1 MDPLIIR
8 VSPTVLLVGS
18 TTYTAKIKLGYRFN
32 GFHVN
37 VTGVGIPIY
46 REEVDIGNKSTT
58 NKSATGNS
66 DAYDYVEK
74 KACAWMDELEKSMIS
89 DSKEKNVV
97 DLLREIKYQ
106 MHFDASGHKYPAI
119 VPGTDEY
126 DARMEVCTE
135 VPTYIE
141 DLYTMLL
148 QITIRLDN
156 LTSVINGGQLK
167 KLREDSVEYNQETGK
182 FVYHED
188 NVGNTVKGLNE
199 RIEELNDSIGTGKD
213 EGQTKESLQS
223 RITKLQESIG
233 DPSDGT
239 VMGKLDTVG
248 TNVNTVAT
256 NVDTVASDVVAL
268 STQSATNATTI
279 SNAITSGL
287 NQLVAQ
293 MTTMNGRIGTPRDSY
308 QSDTLFGKI
317 DITNTRIGDPA
328 NNTVNTLFDY
338 LDDIKSAPILNADP
352 DVGMDADHVMW
363 LNYWVQD
370 VYRTQDASGH
380 NLHPMHD
387 AMYDFF
393 YKTLSGES
401 DICTSKKLD
410 SAVVRGK
417 VCWDYETGTAANNY
431 CDRGF
436 YHIDDNNRWGMW
448 VHCNNA

>member
-1 MDPLIIR
+1 
-8 VSPTVLLVGS
+8 
-18 TTYTAKIKLGYRFN
+18 
-32 GFHVN
+32 
-37 VTGVGIPIY
+37 
-46 REEVDIGNKSTT
+46 
-58 NKSATGNS
+58 
-66 DAYDYVEK
+66 
-74 KACAWMDELEKSMIS
+74 
-89 DSKEKNVV
+89 
-97 DLLREIKYQ
+97 
-106 MHFDASGHKYPAI
+106 
-119 VPGTDEY
+119 
-126 DARMEVCTE
+126 
-135 VPTYIE
+135 
-141 DLYTMLL
+141 
-148 QITIRLDN
+148 
-156 LTSVINGGQLK
+156 
-167 KLREDSVEYNQETGK
+167 
-182 FVYHED
+182 
-188 NVGNTVKGLNE
+188 
-199 RIEELNDSIGTGKD
+199 
-213 EGQTKESLQS
+213 
-223 RITKLQESIG
+223 
-233 DPSDGT
+233 
-239 VMGKLDTVG
+239 MGKLDTVG

-293 MTTMNGRIGTPRDSY
+293 MTTMNGRIGTPRYSY